1 MNTFPRKTLALASLL
16 AGVLSAALVAALPA
30 CKISPD
36 YKRPPMP
43 EAATFKSATTRN
55 TGAAAISPDWWTL
68 FNDPDLTSL
77 EQQAI
82 YANQDLKA
90 AMARVAQAR
99 ASLSVARAQFYP
111 VITADPSVTRSR
123 AAAGR
128 SGFSATTTDIR
139 IPFDLSYEVDI
150 WGRVSRNVEA
160 ARAQVNQFAAD
171 FAVVLQTL
179 QADIAQDYFNL
190 RSLDTQSQI
199 LLRQIDEYR
208 RQESLVQTRLNAGVD
223 NPLALVQVQTQLQST
238 IAQEADLRRQRAL
251 FEHALATLLGQ
262 PPAAFNLP
270 PKSLNLAPPL
280 VPPGLPSDL
289 LSRRPDVFEA
299 EQSLIAANANVGVAL
314 ANFYPTLTLT
324 GAAGIQSFNL
334 QSLTDWQS
342 RFFSLGPNLSIP
354 LFEGGR
360 LKGSLQQA
368 RARYDELL
376 ANYRQALLTAYRDV
390 EDNLS
395 DLHLRAQAAD
405 AQDQAVAAA
414 REYLRLSNIQYR
426 QGIINSLQ
434 LIDADRTLQTT
445 ELTAI
450 QIHTARL
457 TATVLLIKSLGGAW
471 DPQHPLAL
479 PPTTI
484 PTATLTTQR

>member
-1 MNTFPRKTLALASLL
+1 
-16 AGVLSAALVAALPA
+16 
-30 CKISPD
+30 
-36 YKRPPMP
+36 MP

-55 TGAAAISPDWWTL
+55 TGAAAISPEWWTL

-160 ARAQVNQFAAD
+160 ARAQINVFTND

-179 QADIAQDYFNL
+179 QADIAQNYFNL
-190 RSLDTQSQI
+190 RSLDTQSEI
-199 LLRQIDEYR
+199 LTRQIAEYR
-208 RQESLVQTRLNAGVD
+208 RQESLVQTRLGAGVD

-238 IAQEADLRRQRAL
+238 IAQEADLRRQRAQ
-251 FEHALATLLGQ
+251 FEHALALLLGE
-262 PPAAFNLP
+262 PPASFA
-270 PKSLNLAPPL
+270 LAPKTLTLTAPL

-289 LSRRPDVFEA
+289 LARRPDVLEA
-299 EQSLIAANANVGVAL
+299 EQALIAANANVGVAI

-324 GAAGIQSFNL
+324 GSAGLQSFNI
-334 QSLTDWQS
+334 QSVVDWQS
-342 RFFSLGPNLSIP
+342 RFLSLGPNLSIP

-360 LKGSLQQA
+360 LKGSLRQA
-368 RARYDELL
+368 KARYDELL
-376 ANYRQALLTAYRDV
+376 ANYRQSLLTAYRDV

-405 AQDQAVAAA
+405 AQEQAVNAA

-445 ELTAI
+445 ELTAAQI
-450 QIHTARL
+450 QAARL
-457 TATVLLIKSLGGAW
+457 TATVLLIKSLGGGW
-471 DPQHPLAL
+471 DPHNAMAL
-479 PPTTI
+479 PPTSM
-484 PTATLTTQR
+484 PTAAPFFAAQP